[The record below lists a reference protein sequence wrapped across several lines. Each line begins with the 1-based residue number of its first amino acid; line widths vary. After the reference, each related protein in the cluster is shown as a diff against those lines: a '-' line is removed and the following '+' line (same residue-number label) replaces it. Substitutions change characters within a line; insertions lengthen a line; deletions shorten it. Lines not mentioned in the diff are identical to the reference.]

1 MKKLFSIILAILMI
15 VTTVPFAF
23 AADDYAVV
31 DTEAGTVT
39 IDGTLGG
46 KTTATEDDIITLLDA
61 IKGYVESGITTIIV
75 TGSDPAIIHLDYGNW
90 VFDMPAVSEA
100 LYRLTN
106 EDSRSPYC
114 GTIDLILPDVTEI
127 LDDEFNNSFAIKSL
141 TIPKVTTVGD
151 SAFYATVFLETITFG
166 SVVTTIEQKSSV
178 AFAGIGNEVG
188 GCDLVLN
195 CAQLQAEDT
204 YKPELETNVWY
215 KPSWGG
221 DVTWKNIILT
231 HNGGEATCIAKA
243 VCETC
248 GEEYG
253 EFDANKHT
261 LVQKDAKAP
270 TCTEIGWDAYE
281 SCTEC
286 DYTTYEVLL
295 ADPDAHNFEDG
306 KCECG
311 YVCTHETYSE
321 GVCVDC
327 GKVIYTYDEA
337 TDTYTVYTFA
347 ALKAALTAGGNIILG
362 ADITRENTK
371 DITAVP
377 ENITAVLDLNGKT
390 ITSAPAVPGVNYEI
404 ICVNG
409 NLTIKDS
416 DTNGTITANSVI
428 SCIYVEGGNLTIEA
442 GNFICDP
449 DLSFAV
455 DVYSGNAVINGGTF
469 TNLNVLDE
477 GKAVINGGEF
487 QNYIST
493 SGSLIINGGTF
504 YGEEYTFGTFGGNW
518 VFDIYGGE
526 FHEDPSE
533 YVANGYE
540 AVANENGTWTVVC
553 IHTDRLVQVDAKA
566 PTCTEIG
573 WDAYEYCTACDF
585 TTKVEIPVDPDAH
598 DIIID
603 KAVAPKCGE
612 PGLTQGEHCTRCDY
626 KVEQEVVPA
635 LKHSFTKYEVTE
647 EAKCGVEG
655 KEVAY
660 CDNGCGETDE
670 KAIEALT
677 HTDADGD
684 YICDNGCGHEFEK
697 PAPEEPD
704 TPDTPDEPTDETCAD
719 CGKVHTNFFSE
730 IICFFTKIINFIKNL
745 FA

>member
-253 EFDANKHT
+253 EFDASKHT